1 MEHESIETDW
11 DRSQQRQI
19 GTGVNRDRLGQEV
32 NRDRLEH
39 ESIETDWDR
48 SQ

>member
-1 MEHESIETDW
+1 MGQESIETDW

-19 GTGVNRDRLGQEV
+19 GTGVNRDRLGQE
-32 NRDRLEH
+32 
-39 ESIETDWDR
+39 SIETDWDR

>member
-11 DRSQQRQI
+11 NRSQQRQI
-19 GTGVNRDRLGQEV
+19 GTGVNRDRLGQE
-32 NRDRLEH
+32 
-39 ESIETDWDR
+39 SIETDWNM